1 MSPYLLTSGVQ
12 GGRPWSNYF
21 VPTLRPTQPGRRH
34 RWLAN
39 DSAMVAG
46 AARGGR
52 ALAVAGLFAL
62 AVLGTSAAAAQTVR
76 GLVIG
81 IDAYDEL
88 NDLAG
93 AVNDARD
100 VAGALAGAGVDDLV
114 VLEDRAATRARVTA
128 EWGALVA
135 RSEPGDT
142 LVLTYAGHG
151 GQEPARVAG
160 SELDGLDESLLLGGF
175 RSSGPGTRERIL
187 DDELNQWFAE
197 AGERGLRVVF
207 VADSCHAGTLTRSVD
222 PRAPVTAVRTARY
235 TISDDMLALDMPED
249 AADLDEADLN
259 HVSFLAA
266 GQEHEQVPE
275 VALPGAQGRPEP
287 RGALSYMFARA
298 VEGKADADGD
308 GVLQRSELWR
318 FVRENVRMVSEARQ
332 TPNLLPNERGS
343 EAVLRLGR
351 SAAPSAEAAPLR
363 LAVLNAEAGIL
374 GAVRAA
380 LAGVALVPVEDSPD
394 LIWDT
399 AYSEVVTAMGD
410 VAAYDIDLAGLSAVV
425 DKWGAVRAI
434 RALSAGASLR
444 LRVHPHD
451 GLHWR
456 GSVIAVA
463 INGPE
468 HPYLTVAA
476 LSGNGTV
483 HYLYPLPS
491 DPVRVASDEPF
502 RLELAVTPPFGA
514 DHVVA
519 MSAAT
524 PLDALNAALARLDG
538 KLAAQSVA
546 ELMAGAAAEASGWRS
561 GIQGLFTA
569 P

>member
-1 MSPYLLTSGVQ
+1 MRRKGGAPRSLVA
-12 GGRPWSNYF
+12 GRP
-21 VPTLRPTQPGRRH
+21 PTARTARWGRV
-34 RWLAN
+34 LC
-39 DSAMVAG
+39 
-46 AARGGR
+46 
-52 ALAVAGLFAL
+52 LAVAFTL
-62 AVLGTSAAAAQTVR
+62 AAIGTAPATAQTVR

-88 NDLAG
+88 TDLAG

-100 VAGALAGAGVDDLV
+100 VAGALSRSGVNDLV
-114 VLEDRAATRARVTA
+114 VLEDDAATRARVTA
-128 EWGALVA
+128 EWRALVA
-135 RSEPGDT
+135 RSAPGDT

-160 SELDGLDESLLLGGF
+160 SERDGLDESLLLGGF

-197 AGERGLRVVF
+197 AGERGLLVVF

-222 PRAPVTAVRTARY
+222 PRAPATAVRTARY
-235 TISDDMLALDMPED
+235 TIGDDMLALEMPED
-249 AADLDEADLN
+249 AAALDEADLA

-275 VALPGAQGRPEP
+275 VVLPGAQGRPEP

-332 TPNLLPNERGS
+332 TPNLLPNGRGS
-343 EAVLRLGR
+343 EPVLRLGR
-351 SAAPSAEAAPLR
+351 TTEGSADAAPLR
-363 LAVLNAEAGIL
+363 LAVLNAEAGML
-374 GAVRAA
+374 GAVRSA
-380 LAGVALVPVEDSPD
+380 LAGIALVPVEDSPD
-394 LIWDT
+394 LIWDA

-410 VAAYDIDLAGLSAVV
+410 VAAHGIDLAGLPAVV
-425 DKWGAVRAI
+425 DRWGAVRDI
-434 RALSAGASLR
+434 RTLSAGASLR

-451 GLHWR
+451 GLHRR

-463 INGPE
+463 IDGLE

-491 DPVRVASDEPF
+491 DSAQVASDEPF
-502 RLELAVTPPFGA
+502 RLELEVTPPFGA

-524 PLDALNAALARLDG
+524 PLDALNAALAHLDG
-538 KLAAQSVA
+538 QLAAPRVA
-546 ELMAGAAAEASGWRS
+546 ELMAGAASEASGWRS